1 MSQFSFS
8 SSVRSSMIIEL
19 VLVIPRST
27 GLDSKLGV
35 PGPSKTEASA
45 AKSGPVGQAHGL
57 SPSAR
62 KTK

>member
-1 MSQFSFS
+1 
-8 SSVRSSMIIEL
+8 MIIEL